1 MPPVEAKCPKC
12 NKPFG
17 VLERQIGTSVH
28 CPHCGQRMKI
38 SGPQQKKPADAQDD
52 AIAQMF
58 GPAPAPKPKPEAKPV
73 AMARPAPAA
82 GTTTRFARNLGLDEQ
97 PQDHLLDNAPVR
109 SRTIVWVWLSILAV
123 IIVGLSIGLYSAFK
137 QYDEDERAGRFASQQ
152 IQAGRAATP
161 TRVVSA
167 RRGAPAAPPMAVEE
181 VEQVDPADASA
192 EQKDPLVLKWPKD
205 SYYVEQ
211 PKPTDVWVIG
221 VENVSGQIV
230 RRVGITFTAIGAD
243 SKKQYGVGN
252 AIFRDVQPGETLFCV
267 FEHPYIGEVGGKGVP
282 YDWQDFDT
290 DRPVYKFEVRVRKLK
305 HEGGGTRN
313 GTVVFEVTNLTE
325 HDAPA
330 VDVQFILYNK
340 QGRPAGY
347 ARAQVLKV
355 GPGKTVEGQASWK
368 HAWDTVDHVGA
379 SRAQIADESGK

>member
-123 IIVGLSIGLYSAFK
+123 IVVGLSIGLYVAFER
-137 QYDEDERAGRFASQQ
+137 YEEDERAGHFDTQQ
-152 IQAGRAATP
+152 IQAGKTAPP
-161 TRVVSA
+161 TKSVSA
-167 RRGAPAAPPMAVEE
+167 RRSKPTAVPIPIEGMERIDLYDAPAEE
-181 VEQVDPADASA
+181 
-192 EQKDPLVLKWPKD
+192 KDSLVLKWPKD
-205 SYYVEQ
+205 AYYVEQ
-211 PKPTDVWVIG
+211 PKP
-221 VENVSGQIV
+221 
-230 RRVGITFTAIGAD
+230 
-243 SKKQYGVGN
+243 
-252 AIFRDVQPGETLFCV
+252 
-267 FEHPYIGEVGGKGVP
+267 
-282 YDWQDFDT
+282 
-290 DRPVYKFEVRVRKLK
+290 
-305 HEGGGTRN
+305 
-313 GTVVFEVTNLTE
+313 
-325 HDAPA
+325 
-330 VDVQFILYNK
+330 
-340 QGRPAGY
+340 
-347 ARAQVLKV
+347 
-355 GPGKTVEGQASWK
+355 
-368 HAWDTVDHVGA
+368 
-379 SRAQIADESGK
+379 